1 MIEISRKKAT
11 SRKHSYIVF
20 SSFSFDCFNCRC
32 CWCWWGVLKAQD
44 THREEGKNLS
54 LFFSNAEHFLCYVHF
69 TMDEHI
75 YSHAR
80 KCTFASSN
88 IAITTLH
95 SLSLSNSIRTSPL
108 LLLKK
113 IHWKLSTRLCFAMWK
128 DDVDEIESTTEIIC
142 MYTPMGSLAGIYKIL
157 KNPRHAL
164 TIMISKQQQHHHH

>member
-113 IHWKLSTRLCFAMWK
+113 IHLWKSLLCVHTYLEKYSLKTLDSTMLCYVERRRRWNRKYYRNHMYVYTDGFA
-128 DDVDEIESTTEIIC
+128 C
-142 MYTPMGSLAGIYKIL
+142 
-157 KNPRHAL
+157 RH
-164 TIMISKQQQHHHH
+164 I

>member
-95 SLSLSNSIRTSPL
+95 SLSLEFNSNISTSAV
-108 LLLKK
+108 K
-113 IHWKLSTRLCFAMWK
+113 
-128 DDVDEIESTTEIIC
+128 
-142 MYTPMGSLAGIYKIL
+142 
-157 KNPRHAL
+157 KNPSMKKPFVCAHISGKIFIENSRLDYAL
-164 TIMISKQQQHHHH
+164 LCGKTT